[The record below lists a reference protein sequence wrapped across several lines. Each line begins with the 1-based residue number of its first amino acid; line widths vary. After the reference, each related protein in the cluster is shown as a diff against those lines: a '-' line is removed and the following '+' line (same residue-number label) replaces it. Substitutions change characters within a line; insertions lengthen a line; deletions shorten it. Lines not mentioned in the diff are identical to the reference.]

1 MPQSSASTQNPACP
15 SAQPDIA
22 ASMVLAVIGGT
33 AEAPR
38 LQHLTHPL
46 PVTESVLALAQP
58 VNPTEVFR
66 IAAPCAGLAC
76 QHFDGT
82 QVRLAARIVRLLPT
96 VVEALPALCNM
107 ADMPLVAAGRQG
119 SLPALSASCDR
130 ISSPFGNPAASRR
143 STRKLLNEVLP
154 RLLAR
159 QRLDRTNAG
168 GSQFSVSSGVSF

>member
-15 SAQPDIA
+15 GAQPDMA
-22 ASMVLAVIGGT
+22 GSMVLGVIGGT

-46 PVTESVLALAQP
+46 PVTESVLALAHP

-66 IAAPCAGLAC
+66 IAAPCAVC
-76 QHFDGT
+76 VQHFDGT
-82 QVRLAARIVRLLPT
+82 QCRLAARIVRLLPT
-96 VVEALPALCNM
+96 VVEALPAC
-107 ADMPLVAAGRQG
+107 AIRPTCRWWQQEGKAACLRCPQVVTEYHHPSETLRQAG
-119 SLPALSASCDR
+119 
-130 ISSPFGNPAASRR
+130 
-143 STRKLLNEVLP
+143 STRNLLNEVLP